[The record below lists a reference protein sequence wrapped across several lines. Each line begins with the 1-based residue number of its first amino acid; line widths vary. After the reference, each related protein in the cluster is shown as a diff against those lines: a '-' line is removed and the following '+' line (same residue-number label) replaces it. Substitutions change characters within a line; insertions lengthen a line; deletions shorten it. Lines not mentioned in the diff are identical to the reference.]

1 MEGEE
6 KKGGE
11 GGGTEAL
18 PLQVDLGLGF
28 YKGGFFGTQE
38 KMFFRSPLYHVRY
51 FILAN

>member
-1 MEGEE
+1 MEE

-11 GGGTEAL
+11 GGGAEAP

-28 YKGGFFGTQE
+28 CYKGGFFATQK